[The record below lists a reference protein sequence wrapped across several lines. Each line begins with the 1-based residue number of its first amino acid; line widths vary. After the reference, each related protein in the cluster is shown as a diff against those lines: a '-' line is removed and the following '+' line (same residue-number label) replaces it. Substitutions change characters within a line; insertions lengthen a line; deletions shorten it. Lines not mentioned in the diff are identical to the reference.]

1 MYSSNRMTAS
11 DDCFLRFIVQEEN
24 KCEQCPNSENPT
36 ESPSRNYKGSQSNS
50 GNKINN
56 SSKCTSQCGS
66 GSFQLDYSNDF
77 QDHASTRASSS
88 SSSCSEQ
95 NNCGSS
101 QNYYYEDFH
110 TDSSETSS
118 SSGGG
123 GGGSSSGSSHC
134 NNNSEQPETKEEE
147 SPKEKKEND
156 HQAKGNKPLPK
167 KKKQQK
173 SSFGTDNITNSQ
185 NNSNVAHRIL
195 SARLRKVKETKNE
208 VCVLKNKLEASN
220 MENQLLKRLQ
230 YRHLKAISKYEN
242 AETNLP
248 DLMAKHYDEVRTLR
262 ALLRKSQ
269 EQERNASRRLREVEA
284 QLLKTQDTLQAL
296 QKLSED
302 KNLAERGELKNR
314 LTALAESMEASDK
327 RIQGLERQLQ
337 LNNTSFSH
345 QLAVEKKNTVEART
359 ITTKLQM
366 EIKLLNQKIKEK
378 ERELGIRN
386 IYANRLLKGQKD
398 KGDTESPPKDI
409 NVNKSI
415 QVDMSFDL
423 EAMAPLQKHETEK
436 STVLKK
442 EMTTKAINSKN
453 KSYNAPE
460 DMKLKTD
467 IPQTEKLLMQ
477 ELSSRTCTEL
487 LREEIHLSVEQQFK
501 CKNLERQKKRRDGQG
516 INLLK
521 EEFEK
526 LRTAR
531 SFQPTHDVLQKE
543 NTLEETTV
551 EKQENKENK
560 RSGEPK
566 EVIHDKLAI
575 LTQRHKTPSKLKK
588 QYVFTEAIENLH
600 QGFPSSGPTSNKN
613 CNSRQVNSYQSEI
626 AEFKA
631 GNAISAYEPSFGRV
645 TKTRQNDTLVHVED
659 HIPTV
664 SMEKKNTLMEELFGP
679 SCILKDSHPNSHLKE
694 VVRGKKTLQSERIS
708 YINDSLQCGDSK
720 QAQIKVFHAMTSLED
735 LK

>member
-327 RIQGLERQLQ
+327 RIQ
-337 LNNTSFSH
+337 
-345 QLAVEKKNTVEART
+345 
-359 ITTKLQM
+359 
-366 EIKLLNQKIKEK
+366 EK